1 MERWRFNSMLFKK
14 ELARRCGLNKS
25 MDSLGPIENTG
36 EIEDSNRKDTTQ
48 NIQSWG
54 GREDSSYSNVDRLFG
69 VKDIRNFVPTPAFWV
84 KDRNGDSYFIYFDSE
99 NQIFE
104 IDNNRLF
111 PGELESSFWD
121 SSYLHNKST
130 SEDTCSTNDTQS
142 SWNNHINRCIESYL
156 QSQISIATSMVSD
169 IENCTDSYIY
179 RYICGE
185 SRNNDETEGSAGI
198 RTHAQ
203 DSDLTLE
210 ESSNDID
217 AQDSDLTLED
227 SFNDREDSFNDIE
240 DSDSDS
246 EYSFSEEDFNDR
258 EDSDSDS
265 EYSFS
270 EEDFNDREDSD
281 SDSEYSFSEEEFN
294 DREDSDSE
302 EDFNDREDSFSEY
315 SFSEDSFNDIE
326 DSFSDSEYSFS
337 EDSFNDIEDS
347 FNDIEA
353 QDSELIL
360 EDSFNDRED
369 SFNDI
374 EDSFNDIED
383 SSNDIEDSSNDR
395 EDSFNDIEDS
405 SNDIEDSF
413 NEDSSNDIEDSSNDI
428 EDSFNED
435 SSNDIEDSSNDIEDS
450 FNEDSSNDIEDSFN
464 EDSSNDI
471 EDSFNEDSS
480 NDREDSFNEDSS
492 NDREDS
498 FNEDSSNDREDSFNE
513 DSSNDNGETD
523 EYSKYRHLWVQC
535 DNCYGINYKKYFMSK
550 LYICEH
556 CEWHLKMNSSD
567 RLDLSIDPDTWDPMD
582 EDMMSL
588 DPIEFHAEDE
598 PPYKDRLDSY
608 QTTTG
613 LSEAIQTGI
622 GELNGIPVA
631 VGVMDFEFIGGSMG
645 SVVGEK
651 ITRLIEYATNQLLPL
666 IIVCASGGA
675 RMQEGSVSL
684 IQMAKISS
692 VLYDY
697 QSNKKLFYVSILA
710 SPTTGGVTAS
720 FGMLGDIVIAE
731 PNAYIAFA
739 GKRVIEETLKIIVP
753 EGVQETEYLFEK
765 GSFDLIVPRNFLK
778 SVLTELLK
786 LHAFFP
792 LTKN

>member
-1 MERWRFNSMLFKK
+1 MERWWFNSMLFKK
-14 ELARRCGLNKS
+14 ELERRCGLNKS

-36 EIEDSNRKDTTQ
+36 EIEDSNRKDTTK
-48 NIQSWG
+48 NIQSCG
-54 GREDSSYSNVDRLFG
+54 DRDDSSYSNVDRLFG
-69 VKDIRNFVPTPAFWV
+69 VKATRNLVSNPTFLV
-84 KDRNGDSYFIYFDSE
+84 TDRNGDSYFIYFDSE
-99 NQIFE
+99 KKIFE
-104 IDNNRLF
+104 IHNNHLF
-111 PGELESSFWD
+111 LDELA
-121 SSYLHNKST
+121 SYLHKKYT
-130 SEDTCSTNDTQS
+130 SEDTCSNNDTQS

-156 QSQISIATSMVSD
+156 QSQISIATSMGSD
-169 IENCTDSYIY
+169 IANCSDSYIY

-210 ESSNDID
+210 
-217 AQDSDLTLED
+217 
-227 SFNDREDSFNDIE
+227 
-240 DSDSDS
+240 
-246 EYSFSEEDFNDR
+246 
-258 EDSDSDS
+258 
-265 EYSFS
+265 
-270 EEDFNDREDSD
+270 
-281 SDSEYSFSEEEFN
+281 
-294 DREDSDSE
+294 
-302 EDFNDREDSFSEY
+302 
-315 SFSEDSFNDIE
+315 DSFNDIE
-326 DSFSDSEYSFS
+326 DSFSDDDFDDIKDSFSDDDFNDIEDSFS
-337 EDSFNDIEDS
+337 EDSLNDIEDS

-360 EDSFNDRED
+360 EDSFNDIEDRSNDMNAQDSDLTLED
-369 SFNDI
+369 SPNDI
-374 EDSFNDIED
+374 EDRSNDINAQAQDSDLTLEERSNDIED
-383 SSNDIEDSSNDR
+383 NSNDIEDSSND
-395 EDSFNDIEDS
+395 
-405 SNDIEDSF
+405 
-413 NEDSSNDIEDSSNDI
+413 
-428 EDSFNED
+428 
-435 SSNDIEDSSNDIEDS
+435 
-450 FNEDSSNDIEDSFN
+450 
-464 EDSSNDI
+464 
-471 EDSFNEDSS
+471 
-480 NDREDSFNEDSS
+480 
-492 NDREDS
+492 
-498 FNEDSSNDREDSFNE
+498 NE
-513 DSSNDNGETD
+513 DSSNDNEDTD
-523 EYSKYRHLWVQC
+523 NSGSKYRHLWVQC
-535 DNCYGINYKKYFMSK
+535 DNCYGLNYKKYFNTK

-582 EDMMSL
+582 EDMVSL

-598 PPYKDRLDSY
+598 PPYKDRIDSY

-613 LSEAIQTGI
+613 LPEAVQTGI

-651 ITRLIEYATNQLLPL
+651 ITRLIEYATNQFLPL

-720 FGMLGDIVIAE
+720 FGMLGDIIIAE

-765 GSFDLIVPRNFLK
+765 GLFDLIVPRNFLK

-792 LTKN
+792 LTKNSNQNQIEG